1 MINTTK
7 IFFERTTKNNVS
19 LQALG
24 NVYRNSKWTDLHVF
38 NIKKNSLL
46 QFKNVFILFLLLMTF
61 YFFMWRLDF
70 SILNMT
76 FYKVNEILGF
86 SRDIILSWFW
96 LFFYSLSIFFL
107 KITKIFIKMF
117 YSEILTNTD
126 ATKNS
131 YIKNVKNYD
140 IKTNLKNSSA
150 INYDFLLVSLHLQ
163 KLTKLLHLTN
173 LNFNNFILHKEKFL
187 DYSKLTSS
195 NSFCIKYLLFIN
207 NNKKFNLSTYKYNNF
222 RDKNSLF
229 YNFINVNNLFSTHFF
244 KVNPNLINSLSYK
257 YQNIFTKN
265 IKQNLI
271 LGKESKWLLKNSLLS
286 YEIITKSNT
295 TTHVK
300 KLYGNISLNAN
311 IANKNIWASNKLSI
325 GNNTNSLN
333 LDTNILKTLKTNL
346 IKSQSLSTLNHLEE
360 STFFLIKRFKFLN
373 SNQSNYQF
381 EPFIK
386 SNEFVLNN
394 IVTKKY
400 NLNSDLNALKNTLN
414 KNDYMFY
421 LYDNHIYFSN
431 YKDKN
436 LINFSQ
442 QKTSNLNLIIEPM
455 SIISSSDLNL
465 ATYFFKNVIV
475 SKNSLLVF
483 SNMS

>member
-1 MINTTK
+1 M
-7 IFFERTTKNNVS
+7 
-19 LQALG
+19 
-24 NVYRNSKWTDLHVF
+24 
-38 NIKKNSLL
+38 
-46 QFKNVFILFLLLMTF
+46 
-61 YFFMWRLDF
+61 
-70 SILNMT
+70 
-76 FYKVNEILGF
+76 
-86 SRDIILSWFW
+86 
-96 LFFYSLSIFFL
+96 
-107 KITKIFIKMF
+107 
-117 YSEILTNTD
+117 
-126 ATKNS
+126 
-131 YIKNVKNYD
+131 
-140 IKTNLKNSSA
+140 
-150 INYDFLLVSLHLQ
+150 
-163 KLTKLLHLTN
+163 
-173 LNFNNFILHKEKFL
+173 
-187 DYSKLTSS
+187 
-195 NSFCIKYLLFIN
+195 
-207 NNKKFNLSTYKYNNF
+207 
-222 RDKNSLF
+222 
-229 YNFINVNNLFSTHFF
+229 
-244 KVNPNLINSLSYK
+244 
-257 YQNIFTKN
+257 
-265 IKQNLI
+265 
-271 LGKESKWLLKNSLLS
+271 
-286 YEIITKSNT
+286 
-295 TTHVK
+295 
-300 KLYGNISLNAN
+300 
-311 IANKNIWASNKLSI
+311 
-325 GNNTNSLN
+325 
-333 LDTNILKTLKTNL
+333 